1 MSSTPCSAQSAHQT
15 TTVFHDRP
23 EKIRIIHPPHP
34 LFGQTL
40 EVICPRREAEET
52 FWIAQLKDGSGIS
65 LPSSWTDHPLEKR
78 PVQRIRAGTR
88 ATPSALRGLADLL
101 EVLVS
106 GSPVF
111 HNRSR
116 DSVVGGHDERAT
128 SSFRMESGGLGR
140 KRLESSWSPQTPRD
154 SFDPGRDGTDFFKS
168 EKGRDDNQGE
178 VS

>member
-1 MSSTPCSAQSAHQT
+1 MRWTRWSVQSAHQT

-34 LFGQTL
+34 LFGQIL
-40 EVICPRREAEET
+40 EVIGPRRGAEET
-52 FWIAQLKDGSGIS
+52 CWIAQLKDGSRIS
-65 LPSSWTDHPLEKR
+65 LPSSWTDHSVESR
-78 PVQRIRAGTR
+78 RVQRTDAGTR

-106 GSPVF
+106 GPPVF

-154 SFDPGRDGTDFFKS
+154 TFTPGRDGTGFFKS

-178 VS
+178 TS

>member
-1 MSSTPCSAQSAHQT
+1 MGGPRSSPQGAHQT
-15 TTVFHDRP
+15 LIFFNGGP
-23 EKIRIIHPPHP
+23 KKKQPPPPPHP

-40 EVICPRREAEET
+40 EVICPRRGAEET
-52 FWIAQLKDGSGIS
+52 CWIAQLKDGSGIS

-116 DSVVGGHDERAT
+116 ASVAGGHDERAT

-154 SFDPGRDGTDFFKS
+154 TFTPGRDGTGFFKS
-168 EKGRDDNQGE
+168 EKGRDDNQG
-178 VS
+178 